1 MRAIDQFQAI
11 RGQIRKYLR
20 DRYQIFPLDL
30 SVVGEL
36 DGGDQYD
43 NVAGLIIYLV
53 TVYSLPSV

>member
-36 DGGDQYD
+36 DGGDQ
-43 NVAGLIIYLV
+43 
-53 TVYSLPSV
+53 